1 MKSKEEIE
9 IKIKSLVEEI
19 EQLTTD
25 RQNDK
30 DKFGGISD
38 EANQDYFYDI
48 NYKTAEI
55 EALRWVL
62 KT

>member
-1 MKSKEEIE
+1 MKNKEEIE

-25 RQNDK
+25 RQNEK
-30 DKFGGISD
+30 DKFGGISE

-48 NYKTAEI
+48 SYKTAEI